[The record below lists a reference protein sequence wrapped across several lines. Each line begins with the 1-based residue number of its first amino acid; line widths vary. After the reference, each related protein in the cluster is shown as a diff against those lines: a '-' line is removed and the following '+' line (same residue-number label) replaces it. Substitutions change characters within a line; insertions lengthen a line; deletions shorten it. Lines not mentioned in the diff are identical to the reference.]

1 MRGPAGRLL
10 AVRFFAARPWA
21 AGVVIAAIMTLLGP
35 LAGLLW
41 AVTVPEVTYV
51 IVQGEALLADP
62 EGQGPIGVDARFAL
76 VCAVAGLLC
85 GAAAYR
91 AGGRRNDI
99 ALLLGLALGG
109 CAAALLAWRTG
120 HAIGLADF
128 QEAVRT
134 APDRTTVTGVAE
146 LRAKGL
152 LVSWALP
159 AVAAYALLELV
170 VKRLPAGDRGEPG
183 AGEPDE
189 VGGHQLDLQ
198 SAPAGRDVDGG
209 ER

>member
-1 MRGPAGRLL
+1 MAR
-10 AVRFFAARPWA
+10 RPWA
-21 AGVVIAAIMTLLGP
+21 AGAALGAVMALLGP

-41 AVTVPEVTYV
+41 AWTAPEVTYLV
-51 IVQGEALLADP
+51 VQGDVVLADP

-76 VCAVAGLLC
+76 ICLVAGLLC

-91 AGGRRNDI
+91 AGGRGNDI
-99 ALLLGLALGG
+99 ALLLGLAAGG
-109 CAAALLAWRTG
+109 AAAAVLAWRTG
-120 HAIGLADF
+120 HALGLAEF

-134 APDRTTVTGVAE
+134 ARDGTTVTGVAE

-159 AVAAYALLELV
+159 AVAAYGLLELA

-183 AGEPDE
+183 AGEADE
-189 VGGHQLDLQ
+189 VGGYELDLQ
-198 SAPAGRDVDGG
+198 SAPAGRDVDGR